1 MHPIFR
7 SKASFL
13 LYFAAWIPL
22 AVMFALVLTIS
33 AGFTGQ
39 QSGMLAA
46 PLTFILAFL
55 CLSPWYAC
63 RAMPIGVTPVWK
75 LTLNHVLSAVMASSF
90 LLLVAWGLVVAYSR
104 MFPDLSGKFSPA
116 TPLLGAAG
124 VLIYVLSIAFH
135 YAMLAIESSRKAEVL
150 AREAELRALKA
161 QVNPHFLFNSLNSIS
176 ALTTLDPAKARDM
189 CIRLSDFLRM
199 SLGLGERAS
208 ITFGQEIELTRTYLD
223 VEQVRFGTRLR
234 VLETIEAACSDC
246 NVPPLLVQPL
256 VENAIKHGIATLVEG
271 GEICISAKLAGGGMQ
286 FAIENPFDPEAP
298 LTRQSGIGL
307 RNVRDRLQQRYG
319 GAASLKIDIGEN
331 RYRVSLFF
339 PCGAVSFPCE
349 SVKA

>member
-7 SKASFL
+7 TKANFL
-13 LYFAAWIPL
+13 LYFTAWIPL
-22 AVMFALVLTIS
+22 AVMFGLALTIS
-33 AGFTGQ
+33 GGFSGQ
-39 QSGMLAA
+39 QSTMLAA
-46 PLTFILAFL
+46 PVTIILAFL

-63 RAMPIGVTPVWK
+63 KALPIGATPVWK
-75 LTLNHVLSAVMASSF
+75 LLLNHLTAAVMASAF
-90 LLLVAWGLVVAYSR
+90 LLLVAWGLVASYSR
-104 MFPDLSGKFSPA
+104 SFPELGGKLTPI
-116 TPLLGAAG
+116 TPLLAAAG

-135 YAMLAIESSRKAEVL
+135 YAMLAIESSRHAEVL

-176 ALTTLDPAKARDM
+176 ALTTIDPAKARDM

-208 ITFGQEIELTRTYLD
+208 ISFGQEIELTRTYLD

-234 VLETIEAACSDC
+234 VIETIEAACSDC
-246 NVPPLLVQPL
+246 PVPPLLVQPL

-271 GEICISAKLAGGGMQ
+271 GEICISARLAAEGLL

-298 LTRQSGIGL
+298 LTRRSGIGL
-307 RNVRDRLQQRYG
+307 RNVRDRLQRRYG
-319 GAASLKIDIGEN
+319 TAASLTIDIGEN
-331 RYRVSLFF
+331 RYKVSM
-339 PCGAVSFPCE
+339 SFPCE
-349 SVKA
+349 AKA